1 MKTIMMMVMVTIGSI
16 DPLTLSLQV
25 MIWKEVMEMTETES
39 TLRIEDQSG
48 RGYVKHYLGV
58 VKEKSEVK
66 IKRIKHSTW

>member
-16 DPLTLSLQV
+16 DPLTLSLQ
-25 MIWKEVMEMTETES
+25 ETES